1 MAGTIKGMT
10 IEIGGNTAPLEQSL
24 KSVNKEIKGTQS
36 ELKEVDRL
44 LKLDP
49 HNVDLLK
56 QKQALL
62 GDQIKSTTTKLDALK
77 QAQKQLDA
85 EMKNGGEVNQQEY
98 RKLER
103 EIASTESSLK
113 KLKDTNK
120 ENNKELTSSKL
131 HLSQL
136 KEGLKN
142 VGEKA
147 VSVTKALADFTVL
160 GIKAMAGATL
170 TAVSSLATLAVKA
183 GQTADDLNT
192 MASVTGLST
201 KQLQEFAYASDLIDV
216 SMDTLTGSLKK
227 LTSNMNSAKDGTGT
241 QAEAFKKLGVSVTDA
256 KGNLRNSNE
265 VFNETI
271 RALGNIKNET
281 ERDALAMQL
290 FGKSATDLNPLIE
303 GGIDTLDEMRKES
316 KRAWTYTFARGT

>member
-62 GDQIKSTTTKLDALK
+62 DDQIKSTTTKLDALK

-147 VSVTKALADFTVL
+147 GSVTKALADFTVL